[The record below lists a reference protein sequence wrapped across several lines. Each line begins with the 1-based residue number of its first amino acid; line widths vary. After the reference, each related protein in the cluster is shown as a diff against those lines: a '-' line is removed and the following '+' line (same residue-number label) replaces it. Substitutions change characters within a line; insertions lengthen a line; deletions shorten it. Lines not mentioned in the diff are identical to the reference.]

1 MGAKLMHRW
10 HRLAAAAGAACLF
23 LGVVAVS
30 PSSSGASTT
39 SAKTPIK
46 VLTFGDITGLFP
58 TPQND
63 LVDAVRAAVDAFNA
77 AGGVQGRKVDLI
89 TCNTEFNPA
98 TAASCVE
105 NAKADGVVLAIPSFE
120 IFDSVTTPILETQK
134 IPVFGAPSTA
144 AAAFDPDEACFVAG
158 AFTLYPAGATQM
170 AKAGVKSM
178 SVLEPLGVPNTDE
191 INQAVDMA
199 ASAAGMK
206 IGAVVGVSP
215 VATNLSA
222 IAAQATDANEDG
234 SFLLESSPALLTLIS
249 GIAQNHPG
257 IKMDVFGPDL
267 AIPQVLT
274 ALSKIPAAKG
284 IYGVNATV
292 WPTDTSI
299 PGIRL
304 YDKEIGKL
312 DKSAVGNAGGLP
324 PWIDAW
330 GAMQVLSTMK
340 KGAITAATVTAAM
353 KKASVSFE
361 GVAPNWRYQY
371 DKLGQGCVNANE
383 VYLGRYEGG
392 SSVKPVNG
400 DKPVKG
406 LSTAIINYYKQAL
419 APAAS

>member
-1 MGAKLMHRW
+1 M
-10 HRLAAAAGAACLF
+10 
-23 LGVVAVS
+23 
-30 PSSSGASTT
+30 
-39 SAKTPIK
+39 
-46 VLTFGDITGLFP
+46 LTFGDITGLFP

-89 TCNTEFNPA
+89 TCNTQFNPA
-98 TAASCVE
+98 TASSCVA
-105 NAKADGVVLAIPSFE
+105 NAKADGIVLAIPSFE
-120 IFDSVTTPILETQK
+120 IFDSITTPILENQK

-144 AAAFDPDEACFVAG
+144 AAAFDPDEACFVPG

-170 AKAGVKSM
+170 AKAGVTDM
-178 SVLEPLGVPNTDE
+178 SVLEPLGVPNTNE

-199 ASAAGMK
+199 ADAAGMK

-222 IAAQATDANEDG
+222 IAAQATDGNEDG
-234 SFLLESSPALLTLIS
+234 SFLLESSPTLLTLIADV
-249 GIAQNHPG
+249 AQNHPG
-257 IKMDVFGPDL
+257 IKTDIFGPDL
-267 AIPQVLT
+267 AIPQVLA

-284 IYGVNATV
+284 LYGVNATV
-292 WPTDTSI
+292 WPTDTSV

-304 YDKEIGKL
+304 YDKEIRKL

-330 GAMQVLSTMK
+330 GAMQVLATMK
-340 KGAITAATVTAAM
+340 SGSITAATVTAAM
-353 KKASVSFE
+353 KKAIVNFD
-361 GVAPNWRYQY
+361 GVVPNWRYQY
-371 DKLGQGCVNANE
+371 NKLGLGCDNANE

-400 DKPVKG
+400 DKPVKAI
-406 LSTAIINYYKQAL
+406 SRAIIDYYKKAL
-419 APAAS
+419 ASAAS